1 MKEECT
7 VNINERDLFNLF
19 NKLPRNLRKKHSPEI
34 YKDNTDPYCEDT
46 VSLNFEVLIS
56 KIWVSSRVQ
65 DKYKKT
71 HFAFNE
77 VLDIVVFS
85 EILEML
91 ETFNFK
97 KNNNILSHDIILKMP
112 LSKYKSYI
120 KQVELLIHYDE
131 ILSFFLNKKEFFYN
145 NDLYSMVI
153 DQINEDIHMAIRSE
167 QSYNPFVE
175 DDFKKRESDFGKEG
189 YDSAWGGY
197 R

>member
-1 MKEECT
+1 MKEEST
-7 VNINERDLFNLF
+7 VNISERDLFNLF
-19 NKLPRNLRKKHSPEI
+19 NKLPRNLKKKHSPEI

-46 VSLNFEVLIS
+46 VSLNFETLIS
-56 KIWVSSRVQ
+56 KVWVSSKVQ
-65 DKYKKT
+65 NKYKRT
-71 HFAFNE
+71 HLAFYE
-77 VLDIVVFS
+77 SLDVNVFI

-97 KNNNILSHDIILKMP
+97 KNNNILSHDVVLKIP
-112 LSKYKSYI
+112 LSKYKTYI

-131 ILSFFLNKKEFFYN
+131 ILSFFLNKKEFSYD
-145 NDLYSMVI
+145 NDLYAMVA
-153 DQINEDIHMAIRSE
+153 DQINEELHLAIRSE

-175 DDFKKRESDFGKEG
+175 EDFKNRESDFGKEG

>member
-1 MKEECT
+1 MKEESI
-7 VNINERDLFNLF
+7 VNINERDLFSLF

-34 YKDNTDPYCEDT
+34 YKDNTDLYCEDT
-46 VSLNFEVLIS
+46 VSLNFETLIS
-56 KIWVSSRVQ
+56 KVWVSSRVQ
-65 DKYKKT
+65 EKYKKT

-77 VLDIVVFS
+77 RLDVGVFI

-97 KNNNILSHDIILKMP
+97 KNNNILSHEVILKMP

-120 KQVELLIHYDE
+120 KQVELLIYYDE
-131 ILSFFLNKKEFFYN
+131 ILSFFLSKKEFSYD
-145 NDLYSMVI
+145 NDLYTMVA
-153 DQINEDIHMAIRSE
+153 DQINEDIHLAIRGE

-175 DDFKKRESDFGKEG
+175 EDFKNRESDFGEEG